1 MEKENRELSRGII
14 PKEKNILSLRNRDV
28 ARKMETE
35 KTGDSCNV

>member
-1 MEKENRELSRGII
+1 MENENRELSGGII
-14 PKEKNILSLRNRDV
+14 PKEKNIFLLRNREV